1 MVLTSFRRLYVSVAP
16 SVVRKTFTSTLDM
29 DIVTRFDN
37 GEVSVFNSGG
47 DEEVIFVGP
56 VDAVVHAVILVA
68 LVVTVVVVPGKV
80 FILVLDPLA
89 SLGLINRFKMN

>member
-1 MVLTSFRRLYVSVAP
+1 
-16 SVVRKTFTSTLDM
+16 M

-56 VDAVVHAVILVA
+56 VDAVVHAVIM
-68 LVVTVVVVPGKV
+68 VVRVETVVMVPKSRE
-80 FILVLDPLA
+80 L
-89 SLGLINRFKMN
+89 N

>member
-1 MVLTSFRRLYVSVAP
+1 
-16 SVVRKTFTSTLDM
+16 M

>member
-1 MVLTSFRRLYVSVAP
+1 MVLTSFRRLYVSFAP

-47 DEEVIFVGP
+47 DEEVILVGP
-56 VDAVVHAVILVA
+56 VDAVVHPVIM
-68 LVVTVVVVPGKV
+68 VVRVETVVMVPKSRE
-80 FILVLDPLA
+80 L
-89 SLGLINRFKMN
+89 N